1 MPTTRNQPDLA
12 GESPADVDTAQH
24 SPRTQERLDAVQ
36 AAELQRV
43 AEDKEYHASTLAAE
57 VVVYGTGKKF
67 AAVVP
72 AIRRNSK
79 DSDGNWV
86 LLEPKTDRTARH
98 TQILTL

>member
-1 MPTTRNQPDLA
+1 MCYAPEIQYDSQPSLLPLA
-12 GESPADVDTAQH
+12 SM
-24 SPRTQERLDAVQ
+24 Q
-36 AAELQRV
+36 AAELQLV
-43 AEDKEYHASTLAAE
+43 AEDKQYHASTLAVE

-98 TQILTL
+98 IRILTL